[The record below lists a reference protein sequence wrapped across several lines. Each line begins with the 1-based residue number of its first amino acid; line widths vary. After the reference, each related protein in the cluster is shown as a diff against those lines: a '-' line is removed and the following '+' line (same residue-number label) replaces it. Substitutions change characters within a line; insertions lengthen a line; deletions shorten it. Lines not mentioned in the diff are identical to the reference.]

1 MALAGPTDA
10 SKMSRDRTVLV
21 TTNADCIRRKLDAE
35 RLRVYLARN
44 GFSSARKP
52 ERADLILFVTCSYK
66 KNKEDECVERIRELG
81 SHDGELIVAGC
92 LPEIAPDRFRREFK
106 GRFVTTKTIQDIDRL
121 FPHFDVKLK
130 DVPDAHTPLEVSP
143 FGYSIPT
150 TFDTGQGR
158 RKAGVLNDLGAFVWK
173 AKEHYRPR
181 RKATT
186 EAFLRVGYGCVGGCA
201 FCAINR
207 AVGKLNSKPV
217 EACAAEYRA
226 LLDAGHR
233 RFVIV
238 SDNLGAYG
246 LERGSSLVELL
257 DGLAAADGGA
267 RVEWDVRQ
275 VAPKY
280 VVRYRE
286 GLLKHVNA
294 GRVVTLLTPV
304 QSGSPRILER
314 MNRDPDI
321 ESFRAAL
328 LSFREAAPDL
338 SLKTEVI
345 LGYPSETEDD
355 FRATMRFLEEVSFQQ
370 VGLFAYSEVYGTPAA
385 DDSEKVDGEVALE
398 RIRRARQLL
407 SERGVDTF
415 CDLE

>member
-1 MALAGPTDA
+1 
-10 SKMSRDRTVLV
+10 MSRDRRVLV

-35 RLRVYLARN
+35 RLRVYFARN

-52 ERADLILFVTCSYK
+52 EQADLILFVTCSYK
-66 KNKEDECVERIRELG
+66 QNKEDECVERIRELG
-81 SHDGELIVAGC
+81 RHDGELIVAGC
-92 LPEIAPDRFRREFK
+92 LPQIAPERFRKEFK
-106 GRFVTTKTIQDIDRL
+106 GRFVTTETILDIDRL
-121 FPHFDVKLK
+121 FPHFDVKLR

-143 FGYSIPT
+143 FAYSIPT
-150 TFDTGQGR
+150 TFDTGQSR
-158 RKAGVLNDLGAFVWK
+158 RHDGVLKGLGAFAWK

-186 EAFLRVGYGCVGGCA
+186 EVFLRVGYGCVGGCA

-207 AVGKLNSKPV
+207 AVGKLKSKPV
-217 EACAAEYRA
+217 EDCVAEYRA
-226 LLDAGHR
+226 LLEAGHR

-246 LERGSSLVELL
+246 LDRSSSLVELL
-257 DGLAAADGGA
+257 DGLAAVDADR
-267 RVEWDVRQ
+267 RVTWDVRQ

-286 GLLKHVNA
+286 GLLKHVET

-314 MNRDPDI
+314 MNRDPDV
-321 ESFRAAL
+321 ESFERAL
-328 LSFREAAPDL
+328 LSFRAVAPDL
-338 SLKTEVI
+338 ALKTEVI
-345 LGYPSETEDD
+345 LGFPSETEDD
-355 FRATMRFLEEVSFQQ
+355 FRETMRFLEEVSFQQ

-385 DDSEKVDGEVALE
+385 DLPEKVDRDVALE
-398 RIRRARQLL
+398 RIRRARRLL
-407 SERGVDTF
+407 HEKGVDTF